1 MENLDAERDR
11 RVEGQSLA
19 NRSEANGQIKESV
32 DASFLADELLQYA
45 IIPASQEELE
55 VLRAF
60 AINPVSE
67 ELFQDELLFL
77 KMFLVDYCL
86 GSMAANHSGLEF
98 VRMHYNKGIESY
110 CAVNVFDYPTILE
123 RFEIYTR
130 ASNAYLDYDPEK
142 RERLT
147 PYWELGKAFF
157 RFVSDGGNDARG
169 LSIFGSIFSSNQLRL
184 AIVLAQYEI
193 STNTR

>member
-60 AINPVSE
+60 AINPVR
-67 ELFQDELLFL
+67 
-77 KMFLVDYCL
+77 Y
-86 GSMAANHSGLEF
+86 
-98 VRMHYNKGIESY
+98 
-110 CAVNVFDYPTILE
+110 
-123 RFEIYTR
+123 
-130 ASNAYLDYDPEK
+130 AY
-142 RERLT
+142 
-147 PYWELGKAFF
+147 GQAH
-157 RFVSDGGNDARG
+157 G
-169 LSIFGSIFSSNQLRL
+169 
-184 AIVLAQYEI
+184 
-193 STNTR
+193 